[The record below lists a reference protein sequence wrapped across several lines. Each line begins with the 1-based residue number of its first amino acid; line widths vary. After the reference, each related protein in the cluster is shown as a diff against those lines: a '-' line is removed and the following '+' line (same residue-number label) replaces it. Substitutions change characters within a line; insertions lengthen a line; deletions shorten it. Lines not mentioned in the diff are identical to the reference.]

1 MDTILV
7 VDDDELVADLLR
19 AVLERAGMRVV
30 VHTSGFGLAVAV
42 RKHRPA
48 LVVLDVNMP
57 GLSGVQAVRAM
68 RALDPA
74 YGIDAPLLPAQR
86 AAPRGARRARTADR
100 RARVA
105 AQARAR
111 GRDRR
116 GRASGARPAARRGRR
131 EHHARTVNAATDV
144 GCTRSRIAAVP
155 DGRDS

>member
-1 MDTILV
+1 MPPIMDTILV

-68 RALDPA
+68 RALDPT
-74 YGIDAPLLPAQR
+74 YGIDAPLLLHSGLPHAELEELAQQTGERGWLRKPAR
-86 AAPRGARRARTADR
+86 AAETVAAVRRALGQQPDAD
-100 RARVA
+100 
-105 AQARAR
+105 
-111 GRDRR
+111 
-116 GRASGARPAARRGRR
+116 
-131 EHHARTVNAATDV
+131 DV
-144 GCTRSRIAAVP
+144 STTP
-155 DGRDS
+155 EP